1 MTVKF
6 KLQPRHILLGATA
19 VAAVLVLRYLV
30 FPPRYLPSEF
40 SDARIKGAIVSQKIV
55 ELSRDTLSRLNEVSK
70 YDQQRNSTEAL
81 LAISNALIANR
92 ENQVESVRLSS
103 QLTAMAEN
111 LSRIQP
117 ERARQLA
124 TQAVT
129 SEVALVSRLLY
140 YNTYLN
146 QLFETLKVKFEK
158 PWVSYLDGQVQD
170 LITKINDEA
179 QAVNELNKQFN
190 SSMAEFDKI
199 FAG

>member
-1 MTVKF
+1 
-6 KLQPRHILLGATA
+6 LAA
-19 VAAVLVLRYLV
+19 VAAAIVLGFRYIV
-30 FPPRYLPSEF
+30 FPPNYLPSEF
-40 SDARIKGAIVSQKIV
+40 SDARIKGAIIAQKVV

-70 YDQQRNSTEAL
+70 YDQQRNPPEAL
-81 LAISNALIANR
+81 IAISNALIANR

-129 SEVALVSRLLY
+129 AEVALVSRLLY

-158 PWVSYLDGQVQD
+158 PGVSYLDGQVQD

-179 QAVNELNKQFN
+179 QEINRLNKEF
-190 SSMAEFDKI
+190 SSYMAEFDKI
-199 FAG
+199 FNK

>member
-1 MTVKF
+1 MAVKF
-6 KLQPRHILLGATA
+6 KLKPRHILLGATA
-19 VAAVLVLRYLV
+19 VAIVLGLRYVV

-40 SDARIKGAIVSQKIV
+40 SDARTKGAIVAQKIV
-55 ELSRDTLSRLNEVSK
+55 ELSRNTLSQLNEVSK
-70 YDQQRNSTEAL
+70 YDQQRNSSEAL
-81 LAISNALIANR
+81 IAISNALIANR

-146 QLFETLKVKFEK
+146 QLFEALKVKFEK

-170 LITKINDEA
+170 LVTKINDEA
-179 QAVNELNKQFN
+179 QAVNELNKEFN
-190 SSMAEFDKI
+190 AYMAEFDKI
-199 FAG
+199 FN